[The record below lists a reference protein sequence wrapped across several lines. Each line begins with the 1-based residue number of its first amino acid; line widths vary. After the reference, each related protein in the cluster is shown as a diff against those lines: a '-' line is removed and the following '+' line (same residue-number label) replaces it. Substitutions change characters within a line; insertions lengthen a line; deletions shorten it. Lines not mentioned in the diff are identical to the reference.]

1 MMKRLLERWRNRN
14 LCSFAEMPAWLLIII
29 GGGAFLISG
38 YTGLELS
45 DVVPAWITMV
55 NKIGYFD
62 AIGTTIGLF
71 LLLWGAAFWFFS
83 CIAARCHG
91 VLYDRWFK

>member
-1 MMKRLLERWRNRN
+1 MKKFLDRWRNRKRYP
-14 LCSFAEMPAWLLIII
+14 FEEMPAWLLVVI
-29 GGGAFLISG
+29 GGGAFLVSG
-38 YTGLELS
+38 YTGLALS
-45 DVVPAWITMV
+45 DIVPVWISAV
-55 NKIGYFD
+55 NKIGYID
-62 AIGTTIGLF
+62 AIGTAIGLF